1 MLDLIF
7 ELIWYGHGVKTAF
20 SKPFYYWWCW
30 PYSQTMKES
39 KAFYSKQNLSP
50 GHRWGKHRWL
60 CSWSEEQMVRT
71 PGCVRPA
78 GRQVTSEPGSE
89 VSGVYLSPLIGLG
102 EGWGRVWIHT
112 PASSSRW
119 QNDAST
125 SLVDEAKC
133 INIINSKY
141 NIHRMTWHP
150 HLLINSVTQQT
161 EIKLLIHPLT
171 CSWCLLFLVS
181 HGQLAKAIK

>member
-1 MLDLIF
+1 
-7 ELIWYGHGVKTAF
+7 
-20 SKPFYYWWCW
+20 
-30 PYSQTMKES
+30 MKES
-39 KAFYSKQNLSP
+39 EAFYSKRNLSP

-60 CSWSEEQMVRT
+60 CGWTEEQMVRT

-78 GRQVTSEPGSE
+78 GKQVTSEPGSE

-102 EGWGRVWIHT
+102 GVWIHT
-112 PASSSRW
+112 KASSSRW

-125 SLVDEAKC
+125 FEVDKAKC

-141 NIHRMTWHP
+141 NKHRMKLHP
-150 HLLINSVTQQT
+150 HLLINSITPQT
-161 EIKLLIHPLT
+161 EIKLLIHSLT